1 MALPLTQ
8 ERLKQI
14 IKEELEALMSEIEE
28 TSPEDATIASLE
40 KQLAEAK
47 KAKMDK
53 MKKGKMS
60 GNRSGTFGTKS
71 SVANTG
77 PAKTMPKPTIN
88 ANAGR
93 TGKVKK

>member
-14 IKEELEALMSEIEE
+14 IKEELEVLMSEIEE
-28 TSPEDATIASLE
+28 TSPEDAKIASLE
-40 KQLAEAK
+40 RQLAEAK
-47 KAKMDK
+47 KEK

-60 GNRSGTFGTKS
+60 GNRSGTFGTKK

-77 PAKTMPKPTIN
+77 SMKTVKPTIN
-88 ANAGR
+88 ANAGK
-93 TGKVKK
+93 TGKAKK

>member
-28 TSPEDATIASLE
+28 VTPEDAKIASLE
-40 KQLAEAK
+40 QQLAEAK

-60 GNRSGTFGTKS
+60 GNRGGTFGTKK

-77 PAKTMPKPTIN
+77 SMKTVKPTIN
-88 ANAGR
+88 ANAGK
-93 TGKVKK
+93 TGKAKK

>member
-28 TSPEDATIASLE
+28 TSPEDAKIASLE
-40 KQLAEAK
+40 QQLAEAK

-53 MKKGKMS
+53 AKKMS
-60 GNRSGTFGTKS
+60 GKRNSGTFGTKK

-77 PAKTMPKPTIN
+77 SMKTVKPSIN
-88 ANAGR
+88 ANAGK
-93 TGKVKK
+93 TGKAKK

>member
-28 TSPEDATIASLE
+28 TSPEDAKIAALE
-40 KQLAEAK
+40 QQLAEAK
-47 KAKMDK
+47 KDK
-53 MKKGKMS
+53 MKKGKMA
-60 GNRSGTFGTKS
+60 GKRNSGTFGTKK

-77 PAKTMPKPTIN
+77 SMKTVKPTIN
-88 ANAGR
+88 ANAGK
-93 TGKVKK
+93 TGKAKK

>member
-28 TSPEDATIASLE
+28 VTPEDAKIASLE
-40 KQLAEAK
+40 RQLAEAK
-47 KAKMDK
+47 KDK
-53 MKKGKMS
+53 VKKMS
-60 GNRSGTFGTKS
+60 GKRNSGTFGTKK

-77 PAKTMPKPTIN
+77 SMKTVKPKIN
-88 ANAGR
+88 ANAGK
-93 TGKVKK
+93 TGKAKK

>member
-28 TSPEDATIASLE
+28 VSPEDAAIASLE
-40 KQLAEAK
+40 QQLAEAK
-47 KAKMDK
+47 KAKAK
-53 MKKGKMS
+53 KMS
-60 GNRSGTFGTKS
+60 GKRNSGTFGTKK

-77 PAKTMPKPTIN
+77 SMKTVKPTIN
-88 ANAGR
+88 ANAGK
-93 TGKVKK
+93 TGKAKK